1 MLHPVA
7 PSRRSIPQEPPPRP
21 HRYVRFAVWLML
33 VGAALDVAAAVIA
46 ITTEPSLVPWFTSH
60 GSRSNGP
67 EVHALVVAQGET
79 QFAVAAVA
87 AACWLVMAF
96 ANSQARGN
104 APRIVSAVL
113 LAMGLSYLRGDG
125 APRSAAELTLSVIV
139 CLVGIA
145 AVALLFSDVR
155 R

>member
-7 PSRRSIPQEPPPRP
+7 SSRRSNLQERPPRP
-21 HRYVRFAVWLML
+21 HRYVRIAVWLML
-33 VGAALDVAAAVIA
+33 VGAALDIAAAVIA

-60 GSRSNGP
+60 GSRSSGAT
-67 EVHALVVAQGET
+67 VHSLVVAQGET
-79 QFAVAAVA
+79 QFAVAAA
-87 AACWLVMAF
+87 ATACWLVMAF
-96 ANSQARGN
+96 ANSRARGN

-113 LAMGLSYLRGDG
+113 LVMGLSYLRGDG

-139 CLVGIA
+139 CLVGVA
-145 AVALLFSDVR
+145 AVVLLFSDVR